1 MDIQCNLI
9 IDSCCDLPHEV
20 VDREGVYLLKF
31 PYIDGE
37 GEHLDD
43 LFSTRTAHDFYE
55 AMRNG
60 SEPHTAQIPMTA
72 LREAFEWAHEQGKP
86 AVYLGFSSGLSGTF
100 DTACLYLEQ
109 VKQEIPDLDVR
120 MVDTQVAS
128 IAEGFL
134 VYEAMRQRER
144 GLTADE
150 MVAWAE
156 EAHFFVDRQFMV
168 DDLDALRRGGRIP
181 ASVAYAGSKLDVKPL
196 LGITADGKLAVTGV
210 ARGRKK
216 GIKALYEYYLK
227 RRSSDAPGQNVVTG
241 NADCPKDAERLMNLL
256 SKEDDSLM
264 FLETNIGP
272 VIGSH
277 VGPGMIAIVFWG
289 QDARN
294 DISMADRIANK
305 VRGRK

>member
-120 MVDTQVAS
+120 MLDTQVAS

-227 RRSSDAPGQNVVTG
+227 RRSSDAPGQNVVIG